1 MTHYLR
7 FDSEESAIQLFK
19 DAGFVQDEIVVLNSH
34 THSIDIVGQIIRGGE
49 WDEDGNV
56 IVQPEV
62 LDGWHVNFQGDLPE
76 AWIPFLVEPKNP
88 SRMFYCG

>member
-7 FDSEESAIQLFK
+7 FESEDSAIQHFE
-19 DAGFVQDEIVVLNSH
+19 DAGFVHDEILVLN
-34 THSIDIVGQIIRGGE
+34 THKYSLDIVGQIIRGGE
-49 WDEDGNV
+49 WDEEGNV

-76 AWIPFLVEPKNP
+76 AWIPFVVNP
-88 SRMFYCG
+88 ENPVRMFFL